1 MDIHFKF
8 IYFRLI
14 INILKLFI
22 SYFYFLSQRMKTFK
36 YQLLNS
42 DPLTQ
47 NLRKTALQDNRQNL
61 NNLDQVLYKNGNHNQ

>member
-1 MDIHFKF
+1 
-8 IYFRLI
+8 
-14 INILKLFI
+14 
-22 SYFYFLSQRMKTFK
+22 MKTFK
-36 YQLLNS
+36 YQLLDS